1 VTPHETIR
9 TRLYVV
15 TALLLLL
22 PVGVVFQM
30 VRIHL
35 GEGGELRARG
45 ERQASS
51 FIALPAVRGS
61 IYDRA
66 GRALAVSTARYEVA
80 VDPTVPGFDAKAEEL
95 YALLAR
101 ATGQRADHYRRLVRN
116 RTSPKYVLLVRSLDE
131 AAKAELDAADVP
143 GLLLEGSVA
152 RRYNYG
158 HLASHLLGHVDADLA
173 GIAGLEQHYDAV
185 LRGEAGR
192 QAVQRD
198 RRGIIKPVVGG
209 AVVEPAHG
217 EHLVL
222 TIDLVRQAILE
233 EELAA
238 GVAEAGARW
247 GTAVAMD
254 PRTGAILALANV
266 PDYDPNQPGGFAEA
280 ARRNHAVTDR
290 LEPGST
296 FKLVTAVAALET
308 GTVSPEDTVDAG
320 PGWAVLRGRTMRD
333 SHPHGRITFGDAIT
347 VSSNVAMARTA
358 LEMEPAD
365 LYRYARALGFG
376 SPSWVDLPGEVTG
389 RLKRPEEF
397 GRLTLPWMSTGY
409 EVEATPLQL
418 LTAYCALANGGLLVQ
433 PYVVAERRDARGQT
447 VWRAADA
454 RQDSIRRVFSEETA
468 ARLTPYFERVV
479 SRDGTAR
486 RAAVEGLRIAGKT
499 GTAQT
504 ATGGAYARTYRSTF
518 VGFFPVEAPEVAL
531 IVVLDSPTN
540 GYYGGTVSAPIF
552 GAVARRWIG
561 TFPTIAS
568 RVAPAA
574 PLPPREEAV
583 VPDVDGMPAV
593 LAEGQLLADGFPVR
607 VDDDAPWAFVADQDP
622 GPGVR
627 ADLGHAVRLVAAP
640 ADVPAGTPAPPG
652 RASASAPAGAAMPD
666 LRGLSAR
673 RAVAWLAALGIEARL
688 RGSGAVAA
696 QTPAPGAA
704 LAASEPAVLTLR

>member
-1 VTPHETIR
+1 VNPRESILS
-9 TRLYVV
+9 RLYVV

-22 PVGVVFQM
+22 PAGVVFQM

-51 FIALPAVRGS
+51 FVELPAVRGS

-80 VDPTVPGFDAKAEEL
+80 VDPTVAGFDAKADEL

-101 ATGQRADHYRRLVRN
+101 ATGRSADHFRRLVRN
-116 RTSPKYVLLVRSLDE
+116 RTSPQYVLLVR
-131 AAKAELDAADVP
+131 ELDAAAKEDLDDADIP
-143 GLLLEGSVA
+143 GLLLTASFA

-158 HLASHLLGHVDADLA
+158 HLGSHLLGHVDADLL
-173 GIAGLEQHYDAV
+173 GIAGLEQQYDGH
-185 LRGEAGR
+185 LRGEPGR

-198 RRGIIKPVVGG
+198 RRGIVKAVVGG
-209 AVVEPAHG
+209 AVVEPKHG

-233 EELAA
+233 EELAR

-247 GTAVAMD
+247 GTAMAMD
-254 PRTGAILALANV
+254 PRTGAVLALANV
-266 PDYDPNQPGGFAEA
+266 PDYDPNEAGDVAEA

-308 GTVSPEDTVDAG
+308 GTISPEDTVDTG
-320 PGWAVLRGRTMRD
+320 PGWAVIRGRTMRD
-333 SHPHGRITFGDAIT
+333 SHAHGRLTFGDAIT
-347 VSSNVAMARTA
+347 VSSNIAMARTA

-409 EVEATPLQL
+409 EVEATPLQI

-433 PYVVAERRDARGQT
+433 PYVVAERRDARGRT
-447 VWRAADA
+447 VWEA
-454 RQDSIRRVFSEETA
+454 RQDSIRRAFSEETA
-468 ARLTPYFERVV
+468 ARLLPYFERVV

-504 ATGGAYARTYRSTF
+504 AVGGAYAASYRATF
-518 VGFFPVEAPEVAL
+518 VGFFPVEAPEVAM
-531 IVVLDSPTN
+531 IVVLDGPQN
-540 GYYGGTVSAPIF
+540 GYYGGSVSAPIF

-561 TFPTIAS
+561 TFPSIAA
-568 RVAPAA
+568 RVAPAT
-574 PLPPREEAV
+574 PLPERVAAP
-583 VPDVDGMPAV
+583 VPDVDGMPAA
-593 LAEGQLLADGFPVR
+593 LAAGRLRAAGFPAR
-607 VDDDAPWAFVADQDP
+607 LDAETAWVPVAAQEPAP
-622 GPGVR
+622 G
-627 ADLGHAVRLVAAP
+627 AASDLHHPVRLVSADAP
-640 ADVPAGTPAPPG
+640 E
-652 RASASAPAGAAMPD
+652 RAEAVMPD

-673 RAVAWLAALGIEARL
+673 HAVAWLAALGVEARIA
-688 RGSGAVAA
+688 GSGAVAA
-696 QTPAPGAA
+696 QAPEAGAALPAPGGPA
-704 LAASEPAVLTLR
+704 LLTLR

>member
-1 VTPHETIR
+1 MNPRESIL

-15 TALLLLL
+15 TALLMLL
-22 PVGVVFQM
+22 PAGVVFQM
-30 VRIHL
+30 VKIHL
-35 GEGGELRARG
+35 GEGAELRARG

-51 FIALPAVRGS
+51 FVELPAVRGS

-80 VDPTVPGFDAKAEEL
+80 VDPSVPGFDAKAEEL
-95 YALLAR
+95 YDLLAR
-101 ATGQRADHYRRLVRN
+101 ATGRPAGHFRRLVRD
-116 RTSPKYVLLVRSLDE
+116 RTSPKYVLLVRALDE

-143 GLLLEGSVA
+143 GLIVDGTVA

-158 HLASHLLGHVDADLA
+158 RLASHVLGHVDADLR
-173 GIAGLEQHYDAV
+173 GIAGLEQQYDAY
-185 LRGEAGR
+185 LRGEPGR
-192 QAVQRD
+192 RAVQRD
-198 RRGIIKPVVGG
+198 RRGVVKAVVGG
-209 AVVEPAHG
+209 AVVEPKHG

-233 EELAA
+233 EELAR
-238 GVAEAGARW
+238 GVAAAGARW
-247 GTAVAMD
+247 GTAIAMD

-266 PDYDPNQPGGFAEA
+266 PDYDPNSPGGYAEA
-280 ARRNHAVTDR
+280 ARRNHAITDR
-290 LEPGST
+290 IEPGST

-320 PGWAVLRGRTMRD
+320 PGWAVIRGRTMRD
-333 SHPHGRITFGDAIT
+333 SHAYGRLTFGDAIA

-389 RLKRPEEF
+389 RLKRPSEF
-397 GRLTLPWMSTGY
+397 GRLTLPWMATGY
-409 EVEATPLQL
+409 EVSATPLQI

-433 PYVVAERRDARGQT
+433 PYVVAERRDARGRT
-447 VWRAADA
+447 VWRVSEAH
-454 RQDSIRRVFSEETA
+454 QDSVRRAFSEETA
-468 ARLTPYFERVV
+468 ARLVPHFERVV

-504 ATGGAYARTYRSTF
+504 AAGGGYTHSYRATF

-531 IVVLDSPTN
+531 IVVLDGPQN
-540 GYYGGTVSAPIF
+540 GYYGGSVSAPIF
-552 GAVARRWIG
+552 GAIARRWIG
-561 TFPTIAS
+561 TFPSIAA

-574 PLPPREEAV
+574 PLPERAEAP

-593 LAEGQLLADGFPVR
+593 LAEGRLLARGFPVR
-607 VDDDAPWAFVADQDP
+607 ADDDAPWAPVAEQDP
-622 GPGVR
+622 APGDR
-627 ADLGHAVRLVAAP
+627 ADVRHAVRLVAAP
-640 ADVPAGTPAPPG
+640 AGVSAGPSSARP
-652 RASASAPAGAAMPD
+652 ASAPAGAAMPD

-673 RAVAWLAALGIEARL
+673 RAVAWLAALGVEARL
-688 RGSGAVAA
+688 VGSGAVTAQSPAA
-696 QTPAPGAA
+696 GSALPAQ
-704 LAASEPAVLTLR
+704 AVLTLQ